1 VAERAV
7 RSLAVVGAGGQMG
20 ALFADAARQAGL
32 EVRPLSRPLTPER
45 VSAAVRGVDLVLLS
59 VPINKMSQAL
69 DAVTPELD
77 PGCILADLCSV
88 KALPLKQMLE
98 AFAGPVVGTHPLFGP
113 VIPDGF
119 EPRVAVCQGR
129 DEAAAQAV
137 SDFLR
142 RLDYAPFFCTAE
154 EHDRALAV
162 VQGLNFT
169 TTVAYLASLREV
181 DPQGRFLTPSLQR
194 RLDSARKMLTQDREM
209 FRIIAE
215 SNPFTQEAVRRF
227 RSLLSLAAGGDLDLL
242 ADQAGWWWRDDNGA
256 GQQ

>member
-1 VAERAV
+1 MAERTV
-7 RSLAVVGAGGQMG
+7 RSLAVAGAGGQMG
-20 ALFADAARQAGL
+20 ALFVEAARRAGL

-45 VSAAVRGVDLVLLS
+45 VDAAVRGVDLVLLS
-59 VPINKMSQAL
+59 VPINTMGAVL
-69 DAVTPELD
+69 DAVASELD

-88 KALPLKQMLE
+88 KVLPLKQMLE
-98 AFAGPVVGTHPLFGP
+98 AFPGAVVGAHPLFGP
-113 VIPDGF
+113 VIPEGF
-119 EPRVAVCQGR
+119 EPRVAVCPGR
-129 DEAAAQAV
+129 DEAAARAV
-137 SDFLR
+137 AGVMQ
-142 RLDYAPFFCTAE
+142 RLGYSPFFCTAE

-209 FRIIAE
+209 FGVIAE
-215 SNPFTQEAVRRF
+215 SNPFSQEAVRRF

-242 ADQAGWWWRDDNGA
+242 ADQAGWWWRDGNGA
-256 GQQ
+256 GR

>member
-1 VAERAV
+1 MAEKTV

-20 ALFADAARQAGL
+20 ALFVEAAKRAGL
-32 EVRPLSRPLTPER
+32 HVRGLSRPLTPER
-45 VSAAVRGVDLVLLS
+45 VAEAVRGVDLVLLS
-59 VPINKMSQAL
+59 VPINKMGEVL
-69 DAVTPELD
+69 DAVAPELD
-77 PGCILADLCSV
+77 SGCILADLCSV
-88 KALPLKQMLE
+88 KVRPLKQMLE
-98 AFAGPVVGTHPLFGP
+98 AYAGPVVGAHPLFGP
-113 VIPDGF
+113 VIPEGF
-119 EPRVAVCQGR
+119 EPRVAVCPGR

-137 SDFLR
+137 SELLR
-142 RLDYAPFFCTAE
+142 SLGYAPFLCTDE

-209 FRIIAE
+209 FGIIAE
-215 SNPFTQEAVRRF
+215 SNPFSQEAVRRF

-242 ADQAGWWWRDDNGA
+242 ADQAGWWWRNGNGA
-256 GQQ
+256 GR